1 MTRVLVAY
9 ASKMGATKEIAEAI
23 GDRLAERGCSADVR
37 PAGAI
42 DSVDGYDAVVLG
54 SAVYATRWRP
64 EAVRFVRRH
73 ARQLPAHTVWLFESG
88 WVGSRPRTVAATPG
102 ARRRARRL
110 GAPAPAV
117 FGGRLDP
124 EQPTGPLDRAL
135 AKSLSGD
142 ARDWDDI
149 RSWADTVADTLAAGR
164 EAPRKE
170 EGRR

>member
-1 MTRVLVAY
+1 MTRVLVAF
-9 ASKMGATKEIAEAI
+9 ASKMGATKEIARAI
-23 GDRLAERGCSADVR
+23 GDRLIERGCWADVR
-37 PAGAI
+37 PAGSV

-54 SAVYATRWRP
+54 SAVYATRWRR
-64 EAVRFVRRH
+64 EAVRFVHRH
-73 ARQLPAHTVWLFESG
+73 GRHLPAHAVWLFESG
-88 WVGSRPRTVAATPG
+88 WVGTRPRTVVATTG

-124 EQPTGPLDRAL
+124 ELATGRMDRAL
-135 AKSLSGD
+135 ARSLPGD

-149 RSWADTVADTLAAGR
+149 RAWADTVADALTAGH
-164 EAPRKE
+164 EPHRK

>member
-9 ASKMGATKEIAEAI
+9 ASKMGATKEIAEAVAA
-23 GDRLAERGCSADVR
+23 RLTERGC
-37 PAGAI
+37 PAQARDAGSV

-64 EAVRFVRRH
+64 EAVRFARRH
-73 ARQLPAHTVWLFESG
+73 RGELSTRAVWLFESG
-88 WVGSRPRTVAATPG
+88 WVGTRPRVVVPTRT

-110 GAPAPAV
+110 GAPPPMV

-124 EQPTGPLDRAL
+124 ELATGRLDRAL

-149 RSWADTVADTLAAGR
+149 RSWANTVADALAPGH
-164 EAPRKE
+164 ERKE
-170 EGRR
+170 GLR

>member
-9 ASKMGATKEIAEAI
+9 ASKMGATKEIAGAI
-23 GDRLAERGCSADVR
+23 GARLTDRGCRAEVRSAEAV
-37 PAGAI
+37 

-64 EAVRFVRRH
+64 AAVRFVRRH
-73 ARQLPAHTVWLFESG
+73 GRRLSGRPVWLFESG
-88 WVGSRPRTVAATPG
+88 WVGTRPRALVPTSG

-110 GAPAPAV
+110 GAPTPAV

-124 EQPTGPLDRAL
+124 ELATGPLDRAL
-135 AKSLSGD
+135 AKSLPSD

-149 RSWADTVADTLAAGR
+149 RSWSDTVADTLTADNGR
-164 EAPRKE
+164 HRKE
-170 EGRR
+170 GSG